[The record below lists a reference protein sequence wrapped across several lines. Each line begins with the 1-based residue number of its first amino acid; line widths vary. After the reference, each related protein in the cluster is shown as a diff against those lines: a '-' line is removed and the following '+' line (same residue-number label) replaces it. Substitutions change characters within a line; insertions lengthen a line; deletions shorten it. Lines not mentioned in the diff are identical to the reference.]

1 MHRAHQGLQVYLGLL
16 VLRAP
21 KERKGNQLSVQDQ
34 GCRGSRVILA
44 PRGSLGKPEPQARK
58 EYQVC
63 QVCQASRVT
72 VDRASQVKRGYQDFL
87 VKRATVVQPAP
98 QELGCRAL
106 LDLVG
111 FLEIKE
117 LMDYQGNKAS
127 LGFPASPCRV

>member
-1 MHRAHQGLQVYLGLL
+1 MTNFI
-16 VLRAP
+16 P
-21 KERKGNQLSVQDQ
+21 INQIEELIEKLE
-34 GCRGSRVILA
+34 GSRILA
-44 PRGSLGKPEPQARK
+44 KNGALTTLATSFLWSEASPDPSFSWAFILSS
-58 EYQVC
+58 VL
-63 QVCQASRVT
+63 SRVT

-87 VKRATVVQPAP
+87 VKRATVVQLAP

-127 LGFPASPCRV
+127 LGFPVSHGIRWSGT